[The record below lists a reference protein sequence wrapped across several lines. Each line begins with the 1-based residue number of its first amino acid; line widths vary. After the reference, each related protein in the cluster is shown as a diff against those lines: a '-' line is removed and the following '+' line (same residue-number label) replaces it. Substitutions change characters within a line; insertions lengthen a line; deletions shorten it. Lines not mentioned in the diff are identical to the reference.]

1 VNDERKNLQ
10 ESVDGVKKYGSV
22 AAAAKALKIP
32 RKTLS
37 GRYNKALDKGYIAGT
52 PQLSEEQEIGLDSK
66 LKTVV
71 KEKRDLQS
79 KYNEL
84 IKLFDEQKNQ
94 NSVIEQMAKNLDSI
108 ELDKIN
114 IKKETSITESTA
126 IIMCSDLHFEETID
140 PRTVDGL
147 NEYNTDIAKKRF
159 KKLFQNVLRLIEIN
173 RHGTEIRQCVLALLG
188 DFISGYIHEELME
201 NNSMSPV
208 EASIE
213 VYKLLVSA
221 IEFLMENGKF
231 EKIIVVT
238 NVGNHSRTTDKI
250 RISTCV
256 ENNFEWLIY
265 NFLVTHFEKSNI
277 VQFKLSRGYFNW
289 INIYG
294 YDLRMHHG
302 NYIKYGGGMGGI
314 TIPANKA
321 IAQWDQSKP
330 AYLDLFAHWH
340 QLITTK
346 KMICNGSIIGYG
358 PYSLSIKASF
368 EKPQQF
374 MFLMSSKH
382 GRTIQM
388 PIFLE

>member
-1 VNDERKNLQ
+1 MNNESNKLQKAIDAVNKF
-10 ESVDGVKKYGSV
+10 GSITE
-22 AAAAKALKIP
+22 ASKQLKIP

-37 GRYNKALDKGYIAGT
+37 SQYNKALDKGFVSGA
-52 PQLSEEQEIGLDSK
+52 PMLSPEQEIGLDAK
-66 LKTVV
+66 LKTTV
-71 KEKRDLQS
+71 KEKRDLQN

-94 NSVIEQMAKNLDSI
+94 NSVIEQMSKNLDSI

-159 KKLFQNVLRLIEIN
+159 DKLFQNVLRLIEIN

-201 NNSMSPV
+201 NNSLSPI
-208 EASIE
+208 EASIQ
-213 VYKLLVSA
+213 VYKLLANA
-221 IEFLMENGKF
+221 IEFLIENGKF

-238 NVGNHSRTTDKI
+238 NVGNHARTTDKS

-265 NFLVTHFEKSNI
+265 NFLVSRFENSDI

-294 YDLRMHHG
+294 YDLRTHHG
-302 NYIKYGGGMGGI
+302 NYIKYGGGVGGI
-314 TIPANKA
+314 TISANKA

-340 QLITTK
+340 QLISTK